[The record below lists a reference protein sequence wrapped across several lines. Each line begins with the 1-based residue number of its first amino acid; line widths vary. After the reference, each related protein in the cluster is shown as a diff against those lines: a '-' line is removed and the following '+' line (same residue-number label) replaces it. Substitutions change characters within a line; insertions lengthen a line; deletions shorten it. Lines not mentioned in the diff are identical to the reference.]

1 MSLSEI
7 KTSSAATP
15 REMALAQIK
24 ESEKMINEAGGPSC
38 ISGGL
43 SILRGAL
50 LYVARNNTLS
60 NTVPSIVSVLRD
72 TSLALTMGPVTEAYS
87 EYTGAV
93 TDIQIPIGSEGE
105 PKNVFLALPTAENA
119 IVDYQYTDSVPNIP
133 DNFLTRTPLEEP
145 TATFIP
151 KEAYAAT
158 LLQFVDGIRY
168 QTKAPEDEF
177 GRQQKGYAI
186 IMLTDLAL
194 ACFSGEKIQAF
205 PKDLADSLSKA
216 PKQFKR
222 EFYEIVMDSVDVK
235 VNSIVNKTEKRLSN
249 VQKTARRNYVS
260 SNAQSTARNIGVS
273 VNYNGKDPTNKR
285 IECLELV
292 HRKLMEVVP
301 KHTKTLLNKFMDDG
315 RLHFGECHPAINTMV
330 NYQGI
335 LKYADSRIAD
345 AQTDRAS
352 VEAFVMETME
362 GLGFTKSKTVSPDF
376 DAYSCEALR
385 TALQELKL
393 KRVPTC
399 TNWAQRMFGDNYF
412 IRSSSSHHP
421 RLSGA
426 TTSI

>member
-1 MSLSEI
+1 MSSLSEI

-24 ESEKMINEAGGPSC
+24 ESDKMINEAGGPSC

-87 EYTGAV
+87 EYSGAV

-119 IVDYQYTDSVPNIP
+119 IVDYQHTDSVPNIP
-133 DNFLTRTPLEEP
+133 DNFLTRTPLQEP
-145 TATFIP
+145 AATFIP

-158 LLQFVDGIRY
+158 LLQYLEGIRY
-168 QTKAPEDEF
+168 QTKAPEDKF

-205 PKDLADSLSKA
+205 PKALADSLSKA

-222 EFYEIVMDSVDVK
+222 EFYEIVMDCVDVK
-235 VNSIVNKTEKRLSN
+235 VNSIVNQTEKRLSN
-249 VQKTARRNYVS
+249 VQKTAQRNYVS
-260 SNAQSTARNIGVS
+260 FNAQSTARNIGVS
-273 VNYNGKDPTNKR
+273 VNYNGENPTNKR
-285 IECLELV
+285 VLY
-292 HRKLMEVVP
+292 
-301 KHTKTLLNKFMDDG
+301 
-315 RLHFGECHPAINTMV
+315 AI
-330 NYQGI
+330 
-335 LKYADSRIAD
+335 
-345 AQTDRAS
+345 
-352 VEAFVMETME
+352 
-362 GLGFTKSKTVSPDF
+362 
-376 DAYSCEALR
+376 
-385 TALQELKL
+385 KL
-393 KRVPTC
+393 KSNKHCNIIWIERQIIT
-399 TNWAQRMFGDNYF
+399 A
-412 IRSSSSHHP
+412 
-421 RLSGA
+421 
-426 TTSI
+426 